1 MGRGKGHVPIRTCI
15 SCDKKGAKKD
25 LVRLT
30 LDTNGQLVRDDRGI
44 MKGRG
49 AYVCDSRPCLAQLSK
64 TKRLNRAFRSRKT
77 ITISRSLLNL

>member
-25 LVRLT
+25 LVRLS
-30 LDTNGQLVRDDRGI
+30 LDTSGQLVRDDRGI

-49 AYVCDSRPCLAQLSK
+49 AYVCDSQPCLARLSK

-77 ITISRSLLNL
+77 ITLGRSLMDL